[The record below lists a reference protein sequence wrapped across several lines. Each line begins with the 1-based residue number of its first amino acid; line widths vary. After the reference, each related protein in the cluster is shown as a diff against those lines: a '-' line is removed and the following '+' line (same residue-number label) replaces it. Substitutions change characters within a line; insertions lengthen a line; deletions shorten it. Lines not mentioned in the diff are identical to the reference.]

1 MNKWAKRLL
10 PLAILFLIAV
20 PCSAKDKNTVAV
32 LPFAVHSGENIDYV
46 RQGILDMLSSR
57 VYVADK
63 IEVVGKDAVAAALK
77 EAGGKELSLSDVYA
91 MGKKLNADF
100 VVWGSIT
107 KIGNSISI
115 DGKLVDIAAYKSTV
129 SLFAQS
135 QGMDEVIPKI
145 NDFAQRID
153 AHILGVS
160 PASVQEA
167 QAPSQP
173 AAAAQAGGAFSKESE
188 IISGMRKSR
197 AGTFTSAINPD
208 YINSDQVVD
217 RRGFWMSQKFP
228 TEFKGMD
235 IGDVNG
241 DKLNETVMIDNH
253 NVIIYQLKGK
263 DFKQIQ
269 TIKGGAY
276 EDYIAVDVADIN
288 GNGLKEIFVTSISR
302 SSIKTFVLE
311 YQGGKFVKTADLP
324 WCLRVINRVD
334 EPILLGQQF
343 GTDSVF
349 NTPIHEIVWRNGKY
363 EEGKRMKIP
372 LGLSIYGLTID
383 ELISGSSPKVIALD
397 EYDHLVVFEQTEK
410 PLDKLRVFGGSSE
423 FLYKTDDVFGGCNT
437 SFEISDHDIGADR
450 EKMTASINLR
460 ILTYDLNK
468 DGKKEIIIVKNI
480 SAAGR
485 MMKSVNLFTSSEV
498 YNLEWDGLGLYENWR
513 TRKIDGYV
521 ADYQVKDIDNDGQHE
536 IVMALV
542 TSSGVSLTGR
552 SVVVYFKF
560 NLPQPAT
567 R

>member
-1 MNKWAKRLL
+1 MIKWAKRLL
-10 PLAILFLIAV
+10 PLAILFLVAA

-57 VYVADK
+57 VYVAEK
-63 IEVVGKDAVAAALK
+63 IEVVGKDAVAAAIK
-77 EAGGKELSLSDVYA
+77 DNAGKELALSDVYA
-91 MGKKLNADF
+91 VGKRLNADY

-153 AHILGVS
+153 AHILGVAPGTVETAQTS
-160 PASVQEA
+160 P
-167 QAPSQP
+167 QP
-173 AAAAQAGGAFSKESE
+173 AAATQTGKALSKESE
-188 IISGMRKSR
+188 IIAGMRQSR
-197 AGTFTSAINPD
+197 KGTFTSAINAD

-228 TEFKGMD
+228 VEFKGMD

-241 DKLNETVMIDNH
+241 DKLNETVMIDDH
-253 NVIIYQLKGK
+253 SVMIYQLKGK
-263 DFKQIQ
+263 DFRQIQ
-269 TIKGGAY
+269 TIKGSAH

-288 GNGLKEIFVTSISR
+288 GNGVKEIFVTSLSR
-302 SSIKTFVLE
+302 SSIKSFVLE
-311 YQGGKFVKTADLP
+311 YQGGKFVKIAELP
-324 WCLRVINRVD
+324 WCLRVINQID
-334 EPILLGQQF
+334 GPLLLGQQF
-343 GTDSVF
+343 GTDTVF
-349 NTPIHEIVWRNGKY
+349 GTPIYEIVWENGRY
-363 EEGKRMKIP
+363 REGKRMKIP

-383 ELISGSSPKVIALD
+383 ELISGSSAKVIALD
-397 EYDHLVVFEQTEK
+397 DYDHLVVFEQTEK
-410 PLDKLRVFGGSSE
+410 QLMKLLTFGGSPE
-423 FLYKTDDVFGGCNT
+423 FLYKSEEVFGGCIT
-437 SFEISDHDIGADR
+437 SFELSDHDVGPDR
-450 EKMTASINLR
+450 QKMTANINLR

-468 DGKKEIIIVKNI
+468 DGKREIIIVKNI
-480 SAAGR
+480 SATGR
-485 MMKSVNLFTSSEV
+485 MMKSVSLFTSSEV
-498 YNLEWDGLGLYENWR
+498 YNLEWDGLGLYENWK

-542 TSSGVSLTGR
+542 QSTGGSLQGR
-552 SVVVYFKF
+552 SIVVYFKF
-560 NLPQPAT
+560 NTPQPT
-567 R
+567 TP